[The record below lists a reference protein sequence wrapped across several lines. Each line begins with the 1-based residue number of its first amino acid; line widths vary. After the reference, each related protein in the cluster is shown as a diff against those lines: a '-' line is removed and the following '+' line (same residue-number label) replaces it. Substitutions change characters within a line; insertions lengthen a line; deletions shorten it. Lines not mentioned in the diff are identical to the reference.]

1 MKILT
6 SISLTL
12 AFTSICGFAW
22 AASQTDKDLAAAQ
35 AQVRDLRLQLGAANQ
50 RDIDNR
56 AALVKL
62 QAQMAARSK
71 DAAVATKSAAVGRD
85 VAADAAMSARE
96 TATATT
102 NAVVGV
108 QDSANSIQLQL
119 AELKAQQPLNSVAVW
134 LSAIAAIGALIGT
147 LGSIALAV
155 INHVKVVKVEKQTD
169 GMVGK
174 IAAMSESKGRAD
186 AMAEIASKGI

>member
-1 MKILT
+1 VRAVVLSAT
-6 SISLTL
+6 LALVSISGL
-12 AFTSICGFAW
+12 AW
-22 AASQTDKDLAAAQ
+22 AVSQSDKDLAVAQ
-35 AQVRDLRLQLGAANQ
+35 AQVRDLKLQLSATNQ

-85 VAADAAMSARE
+85 IAADAAMSARE

-155 INHVKVVKVEKQTD
+155 INHVKVEKVEKQTD

-174 IAAMSESKGRAD
+174 IAAMSEAKGHA
-186 AMAEIASKGI
+186 AGVAEATMRK

>member
-1 MKILT
+1 MRAVVLSAT
-6 SISLTL
+6 LALVSISGL
-12 AFTSICGFAW
+12 AW
-22 AASQTDKDLAAAQ
+22 AVSQSDKDLAVAQ
-35 AQVRDLRLQLGAANQ
+35 AQVRDLKLQLSATNQ

-85 VAADAAMSARE
+85 IAADAAMSARE

-155 INHVKVVKVEKQTD
+155 INHVKVEKVEKQTD

-174 IAAMSESKGRAD
+174 IAAMSEAKGHA
-186 AMAEIASKGI
+186 AGVAEATMRK